1 MRLLTIKNVNS
12 GYGPVQILNNLN
24 LEVEEGKIV
33 TLIGSNG
40 AGKTTTLRTICGLIK
55 PTSGEIHFNG
65 RKIDNL
71 PPDQIVSCGIA
82 HCPEGRQIWPKMTVQ
97 ENLDLG
103 AYIRRDMTNIR
114 KDIENMFS
122 VFPILKTRRSQLAES
137 LSGGE
142 QQALAIA
149 RALLLKPKLILFDEP
164 SLGLSPILIQET
176 LKVIKKINQNDG
188 ITVLLVEQNATM
200 ALQMSDY
207 GYVIEKGHISL
218 EGAAEQLINNDHVR
232 KSYLGM

>member
-1 MRLLTIKNVNS
+1 MSLLTLKNVNS
-12 GYGPVQILNNLN
+12 GYGPVQILKDLT

-40 AGKTTTLRTICGLIK
+40 AGKTTTLRTISGLIK
-55 PTSGEIHFNG
+55 PISGEIHFNKK
-65 RKIDNL
+65 RIDNL
-71 PPDQIVSCGIA
+71 QSNQIVNCGIA

-103 AYIRRDMTNIR
+103 AYIRRDMAEIK

-122 VFPILKTRRSQLAES
+122 VFPILKTRRNQLAES

-164 SLGLSPILIQET
+164 SLGLSPILIKET
-176 LKVIKKINQNDG
+176 LKVIENINKIEG

-207 GYVIEKGHISL
+207 GYVLEKGSISL
-218 EGAAEQLINNDHVR
+218 EGTADQLINNDHVR